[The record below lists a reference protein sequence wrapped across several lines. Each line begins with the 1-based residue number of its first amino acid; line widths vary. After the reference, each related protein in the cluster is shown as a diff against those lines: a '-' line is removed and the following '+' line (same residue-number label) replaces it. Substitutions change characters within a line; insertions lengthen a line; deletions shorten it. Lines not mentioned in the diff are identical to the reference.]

1 MQRMYGG
8 AVARRSVTRA
18 SAALIDGEHRVF
30 CEALL
35 AALRATLSLDAVG
48 TAGSLAEA
56 LEELRRTPRQD
67 LVLVELSGPDADPA
81 GGFAQLA
88 RATPGAAILVVSPP
102 HERRTIAAVL
112 RIGSGAPAWGGGGC
126 TVATDGSWA
135 RTPIAADARSRPSTK
150 EDPAP
155 DERDA
160 ADLLKSL
167 TPQQARILEL
177 VCEGKFNKQIAYSL
191 DISEG
196 TVKAHLTAIL
206 RKLKVQNRTQAVVIA
221 QNARFT
227 ATARDMR
234 GGAPARR
241 G

>member
-1 MQRMYGG
+1 MLIHTNGLVPQAPARVYEHLQQDQRRDLRQQ
-8 AVARRSVTRA
+8 RRCAT
-18 SAALIDGEHRVF
+18 EHTF
-30 CEALL
+30 
-35 AALRATLSLDAVG
+35 TSSH
-48 TAGSLAEA
+48 T
-56 LEELRRTPRQD
+56 RTPAVCQRRHCPVD
-67 LVLVELSGPDADPA
+67 EA
-81 GGFAQLA
+81 GTRA

-112 RIGSGAPAWGGGGC
+112 RIGSGARAWGGGGC

-135 RTPIAADARSRPSTK
+135 RTPIAADARSRTSTK

-206 RKLKVQNRTQAVVIA
+206 RKLKVQSRTQAVVIA